1 VQILQIELE
10 SPTTLC
16 GVEIAWNKGD
26 ERTYDFV
33 ISASND
39 GDTYTDAYTDAYAG
53 HSSGKML
60 SYELYD
66 ISDSP
71 SDVKHINVSFTGSSS
86 KSGWV
91 SVKEIKEANRIK
103 FVDVK

>member
-16 GVEIAWNKGD
+16 RVEIAWNKGD

-33 ISASND
+33 ISTSND
-39 GDTYTDAYTDAYAG
+39 GDTYTDAYAE

-66 ISDSP
+66 IPDSP
-71 SDVKHINVSFTGSSS
+71 SDVKHIKVSFTGSIS

-103 FVDVK
+103 FVDMK